1 MKHKITFL
9 VHSKFES
16 LDLSGP
22 CSAFNL
28 VNELYDDCYTINVVS
43 ATGGAIV
50 DRAGLSINSEQFT
63 DVVEN
68 ETILV
73 VGGPAA
79 HLYELDVATR
89 NLLSEYARHSNRIA
103 SVCTGAF
110 LLASAG
116 LIDGRRATTHWRYAG
131 LLQAQYPRVQ
141 VDADRIFIKDAN
153 VWTSA
158 GLTAGIDLALA
169 LIEVDCGSEVAKGVA
184 RDMVVYHRR
193 LGGQSQ
199 YSTMLEITPTSE
211 RVREVLSYARAHLNE
226 PLSVD
231 NLADVAGVG
240 LRQFSRI
247 FLNATGTT
255 PAKAVERLRLEVARP
270 RIEEGLE
277 PIDKIAQDVGFGSA
291 ETMCRSFV
299 KAFGRTPQELRRS
312 ARKHPGFFDSRSCAD
327 SDEAARL

>member
-1 MKHKITFL
+1 MKHKVTFL
-9 VHSKFES
+9 VYPKFES
-16 LDLSGP
+16 LDSSGP

-28 VNELYDDCYTINVVS
+28 VNELYDSRYIINVVS
-43 ATGGAIV
+43 ATGGPII
-50 DRAGLSINSEQFT
+50 DRAGVSINSEKFT
-63 DVVEN
+63 DVVEDGK
-68 ETILV
+68 ILA
-73 VGGPAA
+73 VGGPTA
-79 HLYELDVATR
+79 HLLELDLATKS
-89 NLLSEYARHSNRIA
+89 LLSECGSQTSRVA

-116 LIDGRRATTHWRYAG
+116 LLDGRRATTHWRYAG
-131 LLQAQYPRVQ
+131 TLQTQYPRVQ
-141 VDADRIFIKDAN
+141 VDADRIFIKDGN

-169 LIEVDCGSEVAKGVA
+169 LIEADCGSEIAKGVA

-199 YSTMLEITPTSE
+199 YSTMLEMMPTSG
-211 RVREVLSYARAHLNE
+211 RVREALCYARDHLNK
-226 PLSVD
+226 PLPVET
-231 NLADVAGVG
+231 LADAAGVG

-270 RIEEGLE
+270 KIEDGAE
-277 PIDKIAQDVGFGSA
+277 PIERIAQDVGFGSA

-312 ARKHPGFFDSRSCAD
+312 ARQQPGSVSSTSSVERG
-327 SDEAARL
+327 